1 MKSLELKPIHSNI
14 VSTYL
19 EDSIDRDRDINAFVD
34 ILNAQ
39 ESSCAIALDG
49 TWGSGKTFFVKQ
61 VKMILDTC
69 SLSEKKETIT
79 PKKYKENG
87 KSYMGAI
94 CPICN
99 LTCVSIM
106 MLGKMIMM
114 LIPCFRWY
122 GLYCRMSM
130 KFLHSKMIAKYL
142 KRQRLLRK

>member
-61 VKMILDTC
+61 VK
-69 SLSEKKETIT
+69 
-79 PKKYKENG
+79 
-87 KSYMGAI
+87 
-94 CPICN
+94 
-99 LTCVSIM
+99 
-106 MLGKMIMM
+106 
-114 LIPCFRWY
+114 
-122 GLYCRMSM
+122 
-130 KFLHSKMIAKYL
+130 
-142 KRQRLLRK
+142 